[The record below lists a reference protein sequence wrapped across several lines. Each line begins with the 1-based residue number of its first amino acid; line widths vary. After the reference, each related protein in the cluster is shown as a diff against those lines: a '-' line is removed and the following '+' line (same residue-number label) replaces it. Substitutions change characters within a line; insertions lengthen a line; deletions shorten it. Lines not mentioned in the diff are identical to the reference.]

1 MKRATAGAAAEALLS
16 SWHASWRQRAEATM
30 VHRANWPC
38 PRRVQVRQVADF
50 VIGDRPMSGASN
62 ALEARS
68 AGAIAPSAWAEGEM
82 SPQDMEDVV
91 WSSELV
97 PLGGGV
103 SHQCPHPSKH
113 RAAPHSLR
121 THRAP
126 TARTSLHRGG
136 RPHHRA
142 AAGCMG
148 RSSGD
153 EGKPLA
159 EEGKAPRERRAR
171 ANSNTAV
178 QWQMH

>member
-1 MKRATAGAAAEALLS
+1 
-16 SWHASWRQRAEATM
+16 
-30 VHRANWPC
+30 
-38 PRRVQVRQVADF
+38 
-50 VIGDRPMSGASN
+50 MSGASN

-68 AGAIAPSAWAEGEM
+68 ADAIAPSAWAEGEM

-91 WSSELV
+91 LV
-97 PLGGGV
+97 IGIGAPLGRGGV
-103 SHQCPHPSKH
+103 SHQMRPIHQNIAPRRALPSPHSKRTLTTSSKTSR
-113 RAAPHSLR
+113 RAARSPRR
-121 THRAP
+121 TQSAIP
-126 TARTSLHRGG
+126 LPSAVFIAAAGLIIAR
-136 RPHHRA
+136 

>member
-1 MKRATAGAAAEALLS
+1 
-16 SWHASWRQRAEATM
+16 
-30 VHRANWPC
+30 
-38 PRRVQVRQVADF
+38 
-50 VIGDRPMSGASN
+50 MSGASN

-68 AGAIAPSAWAEGEM
+68 ADAIAPSAWAEGEM

-91 WSSELV
+91 LV
-97 PLGGGV
+97 IGIGAPLGRGGV
-103 SHQCPHPSKH
+103 SHQMRPIHQNIAPRRALAALKARSHSPSAVFI
-113 RAAPHSLR
+113 AAAGLII
-121 THRAP
+121 
-126 TARTSLHRGG
+126 AR
-136 RPHHRA
+136 

-148 RSSGD
+148 RSSSD

>member
-1 MKRATAGAAAEALLS
+1 MVR
-16 SWHASWRQRAEATM
+16 RY
-30 VHRANWPC
+30 VHRARPSAPKWPTSSS
-38 PRRVQVRQVADF
+38 
-50 VIGDRPMSGASN
+50 VIDQMSGASN

-68 AGAIAPSAWAEGEM
+68 ADAIAPSAWAEGEM

-91 WSSELV
+91 LV
-97 PLGGGV
+97 IGIGAPLGRGGG
-103 SHQCPHPSKH
+103 SHQMRPIHQNIAPRRALPS
-113 RAAPHSLR
+113 PHSPRAHPPR
-121 THRAP
+121 TAVFIAAAGLII
-126 TARTSLHRGG
+126 AR
-136 RPHHRA
+136 